1 MMAVGLDNESLQAED
16 DDLDGPLV
24 LAPKAMLQEA
34 EMDITP
40 MIDITFLLLIFFLV
54 AAKMDSQKAVGL
66 PDARSGGAVL
76 ADKAVTIIIVPS
88 GPDAVLV
95 SNGDG
100 GQFSS
105 DLAQQEDEIAT
116 YVEEQLDSGKQ
127 FVLLKA
133 GKGIRHKEVSRV
145 AQAIGKANVPSLYL
159 AVKQLE

>member
-1 MMAVGLDNESLQAED
+1 MAVESNNRSQHAD
-16 DDLDGPLV
+16 PDAPLV
-24 LAPKAMLQEA
+24 LPKRKLEEA

-133 GKGIRHKEVSRV
+133 GKGIWHKEVSRV
-145 AQAIGKANVPSLYL
+145 AQAIGKADVPSLYL

>member
-1 MMAVGLDNESLQAED
+1 MATELLNNPSHAGDDSDDRSPLHLPRKKLED
-16 DDLDGPLV
+16 
-24 LAPKAMLQEA
+24 A

-66 PDARSGGAVL
+66 PDAKAGSAVL
-76 ADKAVTIIIVPS
+76 AEQAVTVIIEAA
-88 GPDAVLV
+88 GDDAVLV
-95 SNGDG
+95 SNGEG
-100 GQFSS
+100 RPFSG
-105 DLAQQEDEIAT
+105 DLETQEEEIAS
-116 YVEEQLDSGKQ
+116 YIEEQLDGGKQ

-145 AQAIGKANVPSLYL
+145 AQAIGRADVPSLYL

>member
-1 MMAVGLDNESLQAED
+1 MMAVGLDNESLRAED

-24 LAPKAMLQEA
+24 LAPKAKLEDA

-88 GPDAVLV
+88 GADAVLV

-105 DLAQQEDEIAT
+105 DLEQQEEEIAT

-145 AQAIGKANVPSLYL
+145 AQAIGKADVPSLYL

>member
-1 MMAVGLDNESLQAED
+1 MAVEPHNTSPHDEDNA
-16 DDLDGPLV
+16 PLV
-24 LAPKAMLQEA
+24 LPRKKLEEA

-54 AAKMDSQKAVGL
+54 AAKMDSQRAVGL
-66 PDARSGGAVL
+66 PDARAGSAIL
-76 ADKAVTIIIVPS
+76 AEKAVTVIIEPS

-95 SNGDG
+95 FNGEG
-100 GQFSS
+100 GQFST
-105 DLAQQEDEIAT
+105 DMEAQEEEIT
-116 YVEEQLDSGKQ
+116 SYIKDQLDGGKQ

-145 AQAIGKANVPSLYL
+145 AQAIGRADVPSLYL

>member
-1 MMAVGLDNESLQAED
+1 MAVEPHNTSPHDEDNA
-16 DDLDGPLV
+16 PLV
-24 LAPKAMLQEA
+24 LPRKKLEDA

-54 AAKMDSQKAVGL
+54 AAKMDSQRAVGL
-66 PDARSGGAVL
+66 PDARAGSAIL
-76 ADKAVTIIIVPS
+76 AEKAVTVIIEPS

-95 SNGDG
+95 FNGEGD
-100 GQFSS
+100 QFST
-105 DLAQQEDEIAT
+105 DMEAQEEEITSYIED
-116 YVEEQLDSGKQ
+116 QLDGGKQ

-145 AQAIGKANVPSLYL
+145 AQAIGRADVPSLYL

>member
-1 MMAVGLDNESLQAED
+1 MAVEQYNTSPHDEDNA
-16 DDLDGPLV
+16 PLV
-24 LAPKAMLQEA
+24 LPRKKLEDA

-54 AAKMDSQKAVGL
+54 AAKMDSQRAVGL
-66 PDARSGGAVL
+66 PDARAGSAIL
-76 ADKAVTIIIVPS
+76 AEKAVTVIIEPS

-95 SNGDG
+95 SNGEGD
-100 GQFSS
+100 QFST
-105 DLAQQEDEIAT
+105 DLEAQEAEITSYIED
-116 YVEEQLDSGKQ
+116 QLDSGKQ

-145 AQAIGKANVPSLYL
+145 AQAIGRADVPSLYL

>member
-1 MMAVGLDNESLQAED
+1 MAADRNNRVDPADMESGENLP
-16 DDLDGPLV
+16 PLV
-24 LAPKAMLQEA
+24 AKKKLEDA

-66 PDARSGGAVL
+66 PDARAGSAVL
-76 ADKAVTIIIVPS
+76 AEKAVTVIIVPS
-88 GPDAVLV
+88 GSDTVLV

-100 GQFSS
+100 GSFST
-105 DLAQQEDEIAT
+105 DLETQENEIAS
-116 YVEEQLDSGKQ
+116 YIEDQLDSGKQ

-145 AQAIGKANVPSLYL
+145 AQAIGRADVPSLYL

>member
-1 MMAVGLDNESLQAED
+1 MATNRDNRANHGREESPED
-16 DDLDGPLV
+16 LPALV
-24 LAPKAMLQEA
+24 PKRKLEDA

-66 PDARSGGAVL
+66 PDARAGGAVL
-76 ADKAVTIIIVPS
+76 AEKAVTVIIVPS
-88 GPDAVLV
+88 GADAVLV

-100 GQFSS
+100 GQFST
-105 DLAQQEDEIAT
+105 DPQVQEEEIAS

-145 AQAIGKANVPSLYL
+145 AQAIGRADVPSLYL